1 MIGEAAPANCLG
13 DVGTRSCRASP
24 RSPIAAQSPI
34 ITTATVFISALGLG
48 CWQNSALPRIIDM
61 WKLAA
66 TDRYIALIV
75 MGAALLLVSFLYTRY
90 REAILK
96 LL

>member
-1 MIGEAAPANCLG
+1 
-13 DVGTRSCRASP
+13 
-24 RSPIAAQSPI
+24 
-34 ITTATVFISALGLG
+34 
-48 CWQNSALPRIIDM
+48 M